1 MVDGRWRGIN
11 MQPWCKH
18 RKKKIPEKDIIL
30 VPLCQPYMSLVL
42 ASTSHASLW
51 LQTAWSRV
59 LLEKLTGSQIVKKFP
74 AFYGTRRFIT
84 AFAKARYPSLF
95 WARSI
100 QSMRPTHFLTIH
112 FGTVLS
118 FRPASSKLFLFLRFL
133 HQNTVCS
140 SSLSHTCY
148 VPRPSHSPWTL
159 NKLARIFT
167 FYHVTCCG
175 LLVWQIS
182 SFNCLRQHRYK
193 IYLYN
198 INF

>member
-1 MVDGRWRGIN
+1 MVDGRWTGIN
-11 MQPWCKH
+11 MQQCCKH
-18 RKKKIPEKDIIL
+18 RKNKVPEKDITL
-30 VPLCQPYMSLVL
+30 MPLCQPYMSIVL

-51 LQTAWSRV
+51 LQTSWSSV
-59 LLEKLTGSQIVKKFP
+59 LEKLTGSQLVKKFP

-84 AFAKARYPSLF
+84 AFTKARYPSLF

-100 QSMRPTHFLTIH
+100 QSLRLTQFLKIH
-112 FGTVLS
+112 LGIVLS
-118 FRPASSKLFLFLRFL
+118 FRSGSSKCSLSLRFL

-140 SSLSHTCY
+140 YSLSHRCY

-167 FYHVTCCG
+167 FYHVTFCEI
-175 LLVWQIS
+175 LVWKIA

-198 INF
+198 TNF